1 VLATSGGAQK
11 KEGRNEDERQDMSET
26 VRITVEAA

>member
-11 KEGRNEDERQDMSET
+11 KEGTNEDERQDISDA
-26 VRITVEAA
+26 VRITVAAA